1 MHVWLYGRSGSADL
15 VSPRESAT
23 LSQGLIEPYEH
34 RPDPNRRTAR
44 ITPRSE
50 DLAERRCKRM
60 NRLRDEKTTDGR
72 KANTLTTR
80 TILPGRLAL
89 AGAALIAAG
98 GLIHLLEAPEEL
110 EEISYLGLLFLANFG
125 AAVVAAIRIYRNDR
139 WGWGL
144 GALVAGG
151 AFAGYVISRTIGLPR
166 LPVEEW
172 LEPLGVLSLLVEGL
186 FVELGLAIVTRPA
199 KEVRID

>member
-1 MHVWLYGRSGSADL
+1 MNWL
-15 VSPRESAT
+15 
-23 LSQGLIEPYEH
+23 
-34 RPDPNRRTAR
+34 
-44 ITPRSE
+44 
-50 DLAERRCKRM
+50 K
-60 NRLRDEKTTDGR
+60 DEKTTDSR
-72 KANTLTTR
+72 KANTPTTR

-89 AGAALIAAG
+89 AGAALIAAV

-151 AFAGYVISRTIGLPR
+151 TFAGYVISCTIGLPG
-166 LPVEEW
+166 LPIEDW
-172 LEPLGVLSLLVEGL
+172 LDPVGVLSLVIEGL
-186 FVELGLAIVTRPA
+186 FIGLYLTIFVRPA
-199 KEVRID
+199 KEARIDWSKSPHT

>member
-1 MHVWLYGRSGSADL
+1 MNWL
-15 VSPRESAT
+15 
-23 LSQGLIEPYEH
+23 
-34 RPDPNRRTAR
+34 
-44 ITPRSE
+44 
-50 DLAERRCKRM
+50 K
-60 NRLRDEKTTDGR
+60 DEKTTDSR
-72 KANTLTTR
+72 KANTPTTR

-89 AGAALIAAG
+89 AGAALIAAV

-151 AFAGYVISRTIGLPR
+151 AFAGYVISRTIGLPG

-186 FVELGLAIVTRPA
+186 FIGLWLAITARPA
-199 KEVRID
+199 KDVRIG